1 MTDPEQIKKDVLQKL
16 KTFSE
21 TVTTTVGDI
30 SKGKN
35 VFCSASITNQRLNVC
50 KGCEFFIKTT
60 TQCKKCGCFMSA
72 KTRLKKA
79 SCPIGKW
86 TKEND

>member
-1 MTDPEQIKKDVLQKL
+1 MTDPSKIRNEVLQKL

-21 TVTTTVGDI
+21 TVTDTMGDI

-35 VFCSASITNQRLNVC
+35 IFCAAPTTSKRLGICN
-50 KGCEFFIKTT
+50 GCEFFVRQT

-86 TKEND
+86 TKE

>member
-1 MTDPEQIKKDVLQKL
+1 MNEQDLKNRVLQQL
-16 KTFSE
+16 QGLSNTIVDS
-21 TVTTTVGDI
+21 VGDM

-35 VFCSASITNQRLNVC
+35 IFCPSNIVNERLSTCNTCPDFVRS
-50 KGCEFFIKTT
+50 T
-60 TQCKKCGCFMSA
+60 TQCRQCGCFMSA

-86 TKEND
+86 TPYNG